1 MKIIIDLQGL
11 QREGNR
17 KRGIGR
23 YCLQFTKE
31 LIQYYPQNEYILF
44 TNSALT
50 DLRYDFED
58 ELNNINLTLT
68 FFECPIIGDV
78 NGTYV
83 GRYSKHWVSIQL
95 RSYALS
101 LINADIILIT
111 SFFDGFR
118 DNTLVSHNK
127 GFDLP
132 PIVSILYDL
141 IPLIQCDKYLNIDPE
156 FKLYY
161 LNKIK
166 ELSSLDGL
174 LAISQS
180 SLRDASKYLNINNKL
195 IYNISSACNNKI
207 FSSISSNPRI
217 DKKLLGRFLLY
228 SGATDPRKNLFR
240 LIEAYALLPINLI
253 FKHKLVLTGP
263 YTEEEIILIKEW
275 ITNFGLPPEYVVFLG
290 FVTDIELADLYRN
303 CQLFIFPSL
312 YEGFG
317 LPILE
322 AMNCGAPVIASNL
335 TSMPEIISDQR
346 FLFDPYN
353 AQDISSLIYKSLTDH
368 NFYKALC
375 SNSSERI
382 KYFSWQQTTR
392 KTIDALKEVIA
403 NKSNSG
409 KEKYCDFNDLLDI
422 KYKILIKNVVQSPL
436 VKVRKISNVNYLK
449 SLASA
454 IAIINNQSKK
464 IEISRKLKNYES
476 LSWRIEGPFDS
487 TYSLAILNRN
497 YALSLDKLG
506 EDVSLLCTDGPG
518 DYEPDSNFLDKNS
531 TINKLYQRAIKGNDQ
546 FFICTRNLYP
556 PRVNDVKATINLLH
570 AYGWE
575 ESEFPQQWVQDF
587 NSNLQGITVMSKFVK
602 KILIDNG
609 VHIPIKVC
617 GLGVDHIK
625 HIQVDYNFNINSKS
639 YKILHISSCFP
650 RKGVDILLKSYST
663 VFNEN
668 DDVSL
673 IIKTFDNP
681 HNNIEQQIKELKKN
695 NTHFPD
701 VKIIKDDLNLAQLK
715 SLYLQSNVFVAPSRG
730 EGFGLPIAEA
740 MLLGLPVITTA
751 WGGQRDFC
759 DETNSWLVDFKFANS
774 KSHFDLDYSYY
785 VEPSTQDLIDK
796 IKLVYSATEKEIS
809 TKTTNAKGTI
819 NSFTWDK
826 VAFENKTFV
835 KHLVSTKD
843 NYYSKVAWIST
854 WFSRCGIASYSRH
867 LIESMKEEIE
877 VFYPSHEIKSTN
889 DIDVAHQNQSLHK
902 SWKLDSLDNDSFD
915 QVINLIRKLNITTLV
930 IQFNYGF
937 FQFETF
943 SNFINEVKNNDINII
958 VFLHSTQDPIGN
970 KEKEL
975 RLLTSALKR
984 CDRLII
990 HTINDLNRLKN
1001 LGLVD
1006 NVFLFPHGILGSSSQ
1021 HLEIENKILK
1031 KNYSNDI
1038 KQIRSIAS
1046 FGFCLPNK
1054 GYKELIRSID
1064 LLKKQSIDIKLTIYC
1079 ASYSENYNSYYDDLV
1094 NEIFNLELTQLV
1106 NIDTNYYSD
1115 AEIISRLS
1123 NYELIVFPYQFSNES
1138 SSASVRTGLS
1148 SLQPVLVTPLQIF
1161 DDVKD
1166 LVDFMPGFT
1175 SQEIADGIYSWF
1187 EKPRRFDLFQERE
1200 KLIHQRSFSKLGN
1213 RISLLIKSL
1222 EINKSFST

>member
-11 QREGNR
+11 QRDGNR

-23 YCLQFTKE
+23 YCLEFTKE
-31 LIQYYPQNEYILF
+31 LIHYYPENEYILF

-50 DLRYDFED
+50 DISNDFEE
-58 ELNNINLTLT
+58 ELKNINLAITY
-68 FFECPIIGDV
+68 FKCPIIGDL
-78 NGTYV
+78 NGSYV
-83 GRYSKHWVSIQL
+83 GRYSKRWISIQI

-127 GFDLP
+127 CFELP

-141 IPLIQCDKYLNIDPE
+141 IPLIERDQYLNIDPE

-174 LAISQS
+174 LAISQA
-180 SLRDASKYLNINNKL
+180 SLRDASKYLKINNEL
-195 IYNISSACNNKI
+195 IYNISSACNKKL
-207 FSSISSNPRI
+207 FSSISLHPKI
-217 DKKLLGRFLLY
+217 DKNFLGSFLLY
-228 SGATDPRKNLFR
+228 SGATDPRKNLSR

-275 ITNFGLPPEYVVFLG
+275 MINFGLPPEYVVFLG
-290 FVTDIELADLYRN
+290 FVTDSELADLYRT

-335 TSMPEIISDQR
+335 TSLPEIIGDQR

-353 AQDISSLIYKSLTDH
+353 AQDISTLIYKSLTDQ

-375 SNSSERI
+375 LNSRERI
-382 KYFSWQQTTR
+382 KFFSWKQTIN
-392 KTIDALKEVIA
+392 KTIDSLNEIISK
-403 NKSNSG
+403 KSIVD
-409 KEKYCDFNDLLDI
+409 KEKYCDFNHLLDI
-422 KYKILIKNVVQSPL
+422 QYEILIKNLVQSPL
-436 VKVRKISNVNYLK
+436 VKARAKSNINYLK

-464 IEISRKLKNYES
+464 IEIARKFKNCKG
-476 LSWRIEGPFDS
+476 LTWRLEGPFDS
-487 TYSLAILNRN
+487 SYSLAILNRY
-497 YALSLDKLG
+497 YALALDKLG

-518 DYEPDSNFLDKNS
+518 DYEPDSNFLANNP
-531 TINKLYQRAIKGNDQ
+531 TINKLYKRAIKGNDR
-546 FFICTRNLYP
+546 FLICTRNLYP

-575 ESEFPQQWVQDF
+575 ESEFPQQWVKDF
-587 NSNLQGITVMSKFVK
+587 NYNLQGITVMSKLVK

-609 VHIPIKVC
+609 VHVPIKVC
-617 GLGVDHIK
+617 GLGVDHVN
-625 HIQVDYNFNINSKS
+625 HIQIDHTYNINSKS

-663 VFNEN
+663 VFNAN

-681 HNNIEQQIKELKKN
+681 HNNIEQQINEFKKN
-695 NTHFPD
+695 NLHFPD

-715 SLYLQSNVFVAPSRG
+715 SLYLQSNVLVAPSRG

-759 DETNSWLVDFKFANS
+759 DETNSWLVDFQFANS
-774 KSHFDLDYSYY
+774 KSHFSLDYSYWA
-785 VEPSTQDLIDK
+785 EPSSEDLIDQMRC
-796 IKLVYSATEKEIS
+796 VYSATEKEIS
-809 TKTTNAKGTI
+809 TKITNAKKTI
-819 NSFTWDK
+819 NSSTWDR
-826 VAFENKTFV
+826 VAFDNKSFV
-835 KHLVSTKD
+835 KHLVSNK
-843 NYYSKVAWIST
+843 NNQYSRVAWMTT

-877 VFYPSHEIKSTN
+877 VFYPAHEIKSNT
-889 DIDVAHQNQSLHK
+889 DIDVVNQNQNVYK
-902 SWKLDSLDNDSFD
+902 SWKFDSYDTDSFD
-915 QVINLIRKLNITTLV
+915 QVMNLIYKLNITTLV
-930 IQFNYGF
+930 IQFK
-937 FQFETF
+937 TF
-943 SNFINEVKNNDINII
+943 SNFINELKNNNINII
-958 VFLHSTQDPIGN
+958 VFLHSTQDPIRN
-970 KEKEL
+970 EKKEL
-975 RLLTSALKR
+975 RFLTTALKK
-984 CDRLII
+984 CDRLIV

-1006 NVFLFPHGILGSSSQ
+1006 NVFLFPHGILETRSL
-1021 HLEIENKILK
+1021 HLEKENHLMK
-1031 KNYSNDI
+1031 KRYSNNFN
-1038 KQIRSIAS
+1038 QIRSIAS

-1054 GYKELIRSID
+1054 GYKELIRSIY
-1064 LLKKQSIDIKLTIYC
+1064 LLRKKSIDIKLTIYS
-1079 ASYSENYNSYYDDLV
+1079 ASYSENFNSYYDELV
-1094 NEIFNLELTQLV
+1094 NEIFNLKLTQTI

-1115 AEIISRLS
+1115 REIISRLS

-1175 SQEIADGIYSWF
+1175 SQDIADGIDSWF
-1187 EKPRRFDLFQERE
+1187 KKPARFDLFQQRE
-1200 KLIHQRSFSKLGN
+1200 KLIHQRSFSNLGN
-1213 RISLLIKSL
+1213 RISLLIKSI
-1222 EINKSFST
+1222 EINNSFST